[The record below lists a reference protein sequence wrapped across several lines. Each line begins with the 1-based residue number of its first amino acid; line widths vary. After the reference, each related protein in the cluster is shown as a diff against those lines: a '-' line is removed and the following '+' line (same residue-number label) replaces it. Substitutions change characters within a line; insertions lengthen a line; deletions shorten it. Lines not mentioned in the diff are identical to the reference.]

1 MSEVN
6 IRPFNPDTQKVMDV
20 LDGKFTQKQI
30 IQNFFGLRDSVVIAE
45 DGKTILEIFDDFKD
59 PEVLVRKWVEWKPQ
73 LEKLGVQK
81 EYFDSL
87 LAKYIAYGK
96 KDSVESNGSTD
107 QLTWVVDSE
116 KPARGRK
123 KRIAE

>member
-6 IRPFNPDTQKVMDV
+6 VRPFNPETQKVMDTIS
-20 LDGKFTQKQI
+20 GKLTQKEI

-45 DGKTILEIFDDFKD
+45 DGKTILEVFDEFKD
-59 PEVLVRKWVEWKPQ
+59 PEALVSKGVEWNPA
-73 LEKLGVQK
+73 LERLGVQK

-87 LAKYIAYGK
+87 LSKYIAYGK
-96 KDSVESNGSTD
+96 KDSPQSNGTTD
-107 QLTWVVDSE
+107 TLTWVVDSK
-116 KPARGRK
+116 KPTRGRK

>member
-6 IRPFNPDTQKVMDV
+6 VRPFNPETQKVMDTIS
-20 LDGKFTQKQI
+20 GKLTQKEI

-45 DGKTILEIFDDFKD
+45 DGKTILEVFDDFKD
-59 PEVLVRKWVEWKPQ
+59 PEALIKKGVEWNPA
-73 LEKLGVQK
+73 LERLGVQK

-96 KDSVESNGSTD
+96 KDSPQSNGTAD
-107 QLTWVVDSE
+107 TLTWVVDSE
-116 KPARGRK
+116 KPTRGRK

>member
-6 IRPFNPDTQKVMDV
+6 IRPFNPDTQKVMDT
-20 LDGKFTQKQI
+20 LDGRFTQKQI

-59 PEVLVRKWVEWKPQ
+59 PEALIKKGVEWNPA
-73 LEKLGVQK
+73 LERLGVQK

-96 KDSVESNGSTD
+96 KDSVESNGTTD
-107 QLTWVVDSE
+107 TLTWVVNSE
-116 KPARGRK
+116 KPTRGRK

>member
-107 QLTWVVDSE
+107 QLSWVVDSE
-116 KPARGRK
+116 KPTRGRK

>member
-6 IRPFNPDTQKVMDV
+6 IRPFNPDTQKVMDT
-20 LDGKFTQKQI
+20 LDGRFTQKQI

-59 PEVLVRKWVEWKPQ
+59 PEALIKKGVEWNPA
-73 LEKLGVQK
+73 LERLGVQK

-96 KDSVESNGSTD
+96 KDSVESNGTTD
-107 QLTWVVDSE
+107 TLAWVVNSE
-116 KPARGRK
+116 KPTRGRK

>member
-6 IRPFNPDTQKVMDV
+6 IRPFNPDTQKVMDT
-20 LDGKFTQKQI
+20 LDGRFTQKQI

-59 PEVLVRKWVEWKPQ
+59 PEALIKKGVEWNPA
-73 LEKLGVQK
+73 LERLGVQK
-81 EYFDSL
+81 EYFDSI

-96 KDSVESNGSTD
+96 KDSVESNGTTD
-107 QLTWVVDSE
+107 TLTWVVNSE
-116 KPARGRK
+116 KPTRGRK

>member
-6 IRPFNPDTQKVMDV
+6 VRPFNPETQKVMDTIS
-20 LDGKFTQKQI
+20 GKLTQKVI

-59 PEVLVRKWVEWKPQ
+59 PEALIKKGVEWNPA
-73 LEKLGVQK
+73 LERLGVQK

-96 KDSVESNGSTD
+96 KDSPQSNGTAD
-107 QLTWVVDSE
+107 TLTWVVDSE
-116 KPARGRK
+116 KPTRGRK

>member
-6 IRPFNPDTQKVMDV
+6 IRPFNPDTQKVMDT
-20 LDGKFTQKQI
+20 LDGRFTQKQI

-59 PEVLVRKWVEWKPQ
+59 PEALNRKGVEWNPALVR
-73 LEKLGVQK
+73 LGVQK
-81 EYFDSL
+81 EYFDSI

-96 KDSVESNGSTD
+96 KDSVESNGTTD
-107 QLTWVVDSE
+107 SLTGVVNSE
-116 KPARGRK
+116 KPTRGRK

>member
-6 IRPFNPDTQKVMDV
+6 IRPFNPDTQKVMDT
-20 LDGKFTQKQI
+20 LDGRFTQKQI

-45 DGKTILEIFDDFKD
+45 DGKTILETFDDFKD
-59 PEVLVRKWVEWKPQ
+59 PEALMKKGVEWNPALVR
-73 LEKLGVQK
+73 LGVQK
-81 EYFDSL
+81 EYFDSI

-96 KDSVESNGSTD
+96 KDSVESNGTTD
-107 QLTWVVDSE
+107 TLSWVVNSE
-116 KPARGRK
+116 KPTRGRK

>member
-6 IRPFNPDTQKVMDV
+6 IRPFNPDTQKVMDT
-20 LDGKFTQKQI
+20 LDWRFTQKQI

-59 PEVLVRKWVEWKPQ
+59 PEALIKKGVEWNPA
-73 LEKLGVQK
+73 LERLGVQK

-96 KDSVESNGSTD
+96 KDSVESNGTTD
-107 QLTWVVDSE
+107 TLTWVVNSE
-116 KPARGRK
+116 KPTRGRK

>member
-6 IRPFNPDTQKVMDV
+6 IRPFNPDTQKVMDT
-20 LDGKFTQKQI
+20 LDGRFTQKQI

-59 PEVLVRKWVEWKPQ
+59 PEALNRKGVEWNPA
-73 LEKLGVQK
+73 LERLGVQK

-96 KDSVESNGSTD
+96 KDSVESNGTTD
-107 QLTWVVDSE
+107 TLAWVVNSE
-116 KPARGRK
+116 KPTRGRK

>member
-6 IRPFNPDTQKVMDV
+6 VRPFNPETQKVMDTIS
-20 LDGKFTQKQI
+20 GKLTQKEI

-59 PEVLVRKWVEWKPQ
+59 PEALIKKGVEWNPA
-73 LEKLGVQK
+73 LERLGVQK

-96 KDSVESNGSTD
+96 KDSPQSNGTAD
-107 QLTWVVDSE
+107 TLT
-116 KPARGRK
+116 
-123 KRIAE
+123 

>member
-6 IRPFNPDTQKVMDV
+6 IRPFNPDTQKVMDTI
-20 LDGKFTQKQI
+20 DGRFTQKQI

-59 PEVLVRKWVEWKPQ
+59 PEALNRKGVEWNPA
-73 LEKLGVQK
+73 LERLGVQK

-96 KDSVESNGSTD
+96 KDSVESNGTTD
-107 QLTWVVDSE
+107 TLTWVVNSE
-116 KPARGRK
+116 KPTRGRK

>member
-6 IRPFNPDTQKVMDV
+6 VRPFNPETQKVMDTIS
-20 LDGKFTQKQI
+20 GKLTQKVI
-30 IQNFFGLRDSVVIAE
+30 IQNFFGLRDSVVIGE

-59 PEVLVRKWVEWKPQ
+59 PEALVSKGVEWNPA
-73 LEKLGVQK
+73 LERLGVQK

-96 KDSVESNGSTD
+96 KDSPQSNGTTNT
-107 QLTWVVDSE
+107 LAWVVNSE
-116 KPARGRK
+116 KPTRGRK

>member
-6 IRPFNPDTQKVMDV
+6 VRPFNPETQKVMDTIS
-20 LDGKFTQKQI
+20 GKLTQKVI

-45 DGKTILEIFDDFKD
+45 DGKTILEVFDDFKD
-59 PEVLVRKWVEWKPQ
+59 PEALIKKGVEWNPA
-73 LEKLGVQK
+73 LERLGVQK

-96 KDSVESNGSTD
+96 KDSPQSNGTAD
-107 QLTWVVDSE
+107 TLTWVVDSE
-116 KPARGRK
+116 KPTRGRK
-123 KRIAE
+123 KRTAE

>member
-6 IRPFNPDTQKVMDV
+6 IRPFNPDTQKVMDT
-20 LDGKFTQKQI
+20 LDGRFTQKQI

-59 PEVLVRKWVEWKPQ
+59 PEALNRKGVEWNPA
-73 LEKLGVQK
+73 LERLGVQK
-81 EYFDSL
+81 EYFDSI

-96 KDSVESNGSTD
+96 KDSVESNGTTD
-107 QLTWVVDSE
+107 TLTWVVNSE
-116 KPARGRK
+116 KPTRGRK